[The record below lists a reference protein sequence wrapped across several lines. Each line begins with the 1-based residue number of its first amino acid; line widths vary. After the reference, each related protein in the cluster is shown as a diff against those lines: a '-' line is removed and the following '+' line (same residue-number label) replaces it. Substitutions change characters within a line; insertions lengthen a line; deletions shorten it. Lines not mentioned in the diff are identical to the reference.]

1 MGLDTLV
8 AYYRMADLAL
18 VSSVYD
24 GMNLVAK
31 EYVACQVN
39 EHGVLLV
46 SQMAGAAEELTQALV
61 INPYD
66 HEGVADAIRE
76 ALEMPPDTRRDR
88 MRGMRAGPSRRK
100 SAVSSSGVGFMRRLP
115 GVTADRTRGPRSH
128 RWRGRMALSGEL

>member
-88 MRGMRAGPSRRK
+88 MRGMRAYLQSHDIRSWADDCLRDAGL
-100 SAVSSSGVGFMRRLP
+100 LP
-115 GVTADRTRGPRSH
+115 PCDLHGDDQ
-128 RWRGRMALSGEL
+128 

>member
-1 MGLDTLV
+1 
-8 AYYRMADLAL
+8 MADLAL

-39 EHGVLLV
+39 EQGVLLV
-46 SQMAGAAEELTQALV
+46 SQMAGAAEELTEALV

-88 MRGMRAGPSRRK
+88 MRGMRAYLQSHDIRGWADDCLRD
-100 SAVSSSGVGFMRRLP
+100 AGLLP
-115 GVTADRTRGPRSH
+115 PRDLH
-128 RWRGRMALSGEL
+128 GDDQ